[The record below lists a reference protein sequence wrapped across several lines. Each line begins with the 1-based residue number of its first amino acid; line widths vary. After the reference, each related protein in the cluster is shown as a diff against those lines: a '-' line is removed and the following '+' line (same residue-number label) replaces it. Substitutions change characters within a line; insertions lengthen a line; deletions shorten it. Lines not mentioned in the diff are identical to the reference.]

1 MNQTEHSSTPPPGKQ
16 MLSEQV
22 YAHLRDAIMRG
33 DHPLA
38 PLSSRRILPRS
49 RA

>member
-1 MNQTEHSSTPPPGKQ
+1 MTQTAHASTPPGKQ
-16 MLSEQV
+16 MLSDQV

-38 PLSSRRILPRS
+38 LPSSRRISPRS

>member
-1 MNQTEHSSTPPPGKQ
+1 MNQTAHASASPGKQ

-33 DHPLA
+33 DHA
-38 PLSSRRILPRS
+38 PGSPSSRRISPRS